1 MVLDIFPLS
10 IEVVN
15 DNYLVT
21 FLTHSE
27 AISKFIEAGKTEG
40 LDLRVLSVSKARLPI
55 GSLLD
60 SFTCKQLRVLKEV
73 YYSGYYDIPRKINSD
88 QVAKK
93 LGIVNSTFVTSI
105 RRAEKHIMDELFK
118 AH

>member
-21 FLTHSE
+21 FLTNSE

-40 LDLRVLSVSKARLPI
+40 LDLRVLSVSKQDYR
-55 GSLLD
+55 
-60 SFTCKQLRVLKEV
+60 
-73 YYSGYYDIPRKINSD
+73 
-88 QVAKK
+88 
-93 LGIVNSTFVTSI
+93 
-105 RRAEKHIMDELFK
+105 
-118 AH
+118 

>member
-21 FLTHSE
+21 FLTNSE

-55 GSLLD
+55 GSPLD
-60 SFTCKQLRVLKEV
+60 TLTSKQLRVLKEA
-73 YYSGYYDIPRKINSD
+73 YYSGYYDIPRRINSD

-93 LGIVNSTFVTSI
+93 LCIANSTFIMSRGI
-105 RRAEKHIMDELFK
+105 AEKR
-118 AH
+118 